1 MGKYGKFQTK
11 TPKKRRNRGFPIFM
25 ILYAVAVL
33 GAAAWGLNKF
43 WDYLE
48 AYEGSRIKN
57 TIDAYMEEVTAQY
70 VCDRSGDLIG
80 TIDHNLQSEE
90 ACRQVI
96 LDFLSGGITYARK
109 SADCTDTRTVYVLR
123 SGGEVIGEVELVPQG
138 TPQYGFTPWAVSEDR
153 FDLSFLVGEP
163 ASITVDCTMQVYA
176 GDVLLD
182 NGYVTE
188 TGLQHEAVEDFYGEL
203 ELPYKLIYT
212 AGPILGDTVLRAVD
226 AEGQTVEIGSE
237 ADLDPYLN
245 NCTEAVH
252 TELDAFNREFI
263 DRYVRYLTS
272 RRDNRQYNY
281 DRLMPLL
288 VYGSSLE
295 ERVTNAYEG
304 LEFGQSQSD
313 TIVAFH
319 SNYIIDLGNDKYL
332 CDITYEVDSLG
343 RDGQLHRSVNNVR
356 LFLVRTDEGLKA
368 ERLLTY

>member
-11 TPKKRRNRGFPIFM
+11 TPKKRRSWGFAIFM
-25 ILYAVAVL
+25 ILYAVVVL
-33 GAAAWGLNKF
+33 AAAAWGLSQF
-43 WDYLE
+43 WNYME

-57 TIDAYMEEVTAQY
+57 TIDAYMEQVSPQY

-80 TIDHNLQSEE
+80 SIDHNLQSEE

-109 SADCTDTRTVYVLR
+109 SAECTDTRTVYVLR
-123 SGGEVIGEVELVPQG
+123 SGGQVIGEVELVPQG
-138 TPQYGFTPWAVSEDR
+138 EPQHGFTPWSVSRDS
-153 FDLSFLVGEP
+153 FDLSFLVGET
-163 ASITVDCTMQVYA
+163 ASITVDHSMQVYA

-182 NGYVTE
+182 SSYISE
-188 TGLQHEAVEDFYGEL
+188 TGLHYEAVEDFYGEL
-203 ELPYKLIYT
+203 ELPYKLTYT
-212 AGPILGDTVLRAVD
+212 AGPILGNTVLRAVD
-226 AEGQTVEIGSE
+226 AEGKTVEIGSE

-245 NCTEAVH
+245 NCGEGVH
-252 TELDAFNREFI
+252 AELDAFNKDFI

-272 RRDNRQYNY
+272 RRDNRQHNY

-288 VYGSSLE
+288 ADGSSLE
-295 ERVTNAYEG
+295 ERVRNAYEG

-313 TIVAFH
+313 TIVIFH
-319 SNYIIDLGNDKYL
+319 SNYIIDLGNNKYL

-356 LFLVRTDEGLKA
+356 LFLVRNDDGLKA